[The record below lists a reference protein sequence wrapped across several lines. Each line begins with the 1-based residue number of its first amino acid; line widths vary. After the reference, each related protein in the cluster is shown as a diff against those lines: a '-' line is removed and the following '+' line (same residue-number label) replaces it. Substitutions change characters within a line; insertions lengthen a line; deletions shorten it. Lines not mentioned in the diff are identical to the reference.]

1 MERYELQ
8 IGNRKYTIVM
18 NDKTNMILMKLKR
31 LYSTSYEDID
41 SFDEISNAISDSIN
55 ELKKYAI
62 TPEPTGED
70 LDKIIQELFKFAEKR
85 VKESR

>member
-8 IGNRKYTIVM
+8 IRNRKYTIVM

-55 ELKKYAI
+55 ELKKHAI
-62 TPEPTGED
+62 TPEPTDED